1 MKPKRPAPPA
11 DGGENNEQ
19 APASDLPETE
29 ETAAADEAADA
40 EPDLELVEDDE
51 DGNKAEERQDA
62 ELATLRAESDR
73 LLRLLAE
80 RDNQL
85 RRVRR
90 EQERDLERFRGELVE
105 KLLPVID
112 DFQRALEQLPEGDD
126 SGLAE
131 GLRLVAGRLEES
143 LAELGLEPIEAVGA
157 TFDPRFHEA
166 LLQLPNTDA
175 EKGVVV
181 QELQRGYRLG
191 ERVIRPSKVA
201 VAG

>member
-1 MKPKRPAPPA
+1 MKPKRPAPPE
-11 DGGENNEQ
+11 GGEEKHD
-19 APASDLPETE
+19 PAETSKPSEKEESVEAEEATGKEPELE
-29 ETAAADEAADA
+29 VVEGEAESENPELEAA
-40 EPDLELVEDDE
+40 
-51 DGNKAEERQDA
+51 
-62 ELATLRAESDR
+62 RAESDR

-112 DFQRALEQLPEGDD
+112 DFQRALEQLPEDDD

-131 GLRLVAGRLEES
+131 GLRLVAQRLEES
-143 LAELGLEPIEAVGA
+143 LSDLGLEPIEAVGEV
-157 TFDPRFHEA
+157 FDPRFHEA

-175 EKGVVV
+175 KKGVVV